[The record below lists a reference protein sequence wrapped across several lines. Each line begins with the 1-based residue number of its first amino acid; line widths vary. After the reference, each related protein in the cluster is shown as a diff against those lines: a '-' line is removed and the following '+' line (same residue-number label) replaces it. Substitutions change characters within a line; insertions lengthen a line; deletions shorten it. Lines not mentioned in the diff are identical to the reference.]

1 MVSSNSISLNG
12 NDAKISI
19 VESGITIMTIDT
31 NGIAGS
37 VFSDI
42 NANSAPNT
50 LATVGYVNNVVSGLA
65 VKDPCKVITSG
76 DELTTGANLW

>member
-19 VESGITIMTIDT
+19 VESGSTIMTIDT

-37 VFSDI
+37 VF
-42 NANSAPNT
+42 
-50 LATVGYVNNVVSGLA
+50 
-65 VKDPCKVITSG
+65 
-76 DELTTGANLW
+76 